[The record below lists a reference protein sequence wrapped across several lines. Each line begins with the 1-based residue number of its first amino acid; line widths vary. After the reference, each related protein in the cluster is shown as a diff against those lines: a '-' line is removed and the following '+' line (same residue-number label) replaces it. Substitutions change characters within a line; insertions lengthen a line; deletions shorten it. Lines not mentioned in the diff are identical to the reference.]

1 MADLSEAVLVD
12 TSAFLELE
20 DKGEIRAHYEYPD
33 PHRSA
38 LTKAF
43 KAVMVSYSTW
53 KR

>member
-1 MADLSEAVLVD
+1 MVQRIFID
-12 TSAFLELE
+12 TGAFLALE
-20 DKGEIRAHYEYPD
+20 DKGEIRAGHEYPD